1 MFRAFNFLQK
11 QTKFMIQII
20 IYRFFFDDR
29 LIEKHSSI
37 GGKYFDKNSITLQRP
52 EIFF

>member
-1 MFRAFNFLQK
+1 MHLIFLQNSNK
-11 QTKFMIQII
+11 IHDSNN
-20 IYRFFFDDR
+20 YLSVFFDDR